1 MNGKTFQRLAC
12 ATAAAL
18 ACTAMATDRPGAL
31 DAGVSDGSGN
41 ASSKAVSITPGQ
53 ANFPACVKLENGQVR
68 LADERGCNPSEAAIS
83 LRAGNGTP
91 LEVNRFLTIPAGS
104 GGIYSGIFGGL
115 LCPANR
121 TLVSGGFQVLYGGVK
136 IVESF
141 IGPGF
146 GLPRVYIVFV
156 TSSTG
161 GAVPEG
167 DMARMWAT
175 CL

>member
-1 MNGKTFQRLAC
+1 MTGRNFRQVAC
-12 ATAAAL
+12 ASMVAL
-18 ACTAMATDRPGAL
+18 ASAAMANDRPGAL
-31 DAGVSDGSGN
+31 DAGVTGSG
-41 ASSKAVSITPGQ
+41 AATKAVSITAGQ
-53 ANFPACVKLENGQVR
+53 ANFPACVKVENGQVR
-68 LADERGCNPSEAAIS
+68 LADERGCNPSEAAIL

-91 LEVNRFLTIPAGS
+91 LETNRFLTIPAGS
-104 GGIYSGIFGGL
+104 GGMFSGIFGGL
-115 LCPANR
+115 LCPSDR
-121 TLVSGGFQVLYGGVK
+121 TLVSGGFDVIYHDLK

-156 TSSTG
+156 TSASG
-161 GAVPEG
+161 AAVPAG